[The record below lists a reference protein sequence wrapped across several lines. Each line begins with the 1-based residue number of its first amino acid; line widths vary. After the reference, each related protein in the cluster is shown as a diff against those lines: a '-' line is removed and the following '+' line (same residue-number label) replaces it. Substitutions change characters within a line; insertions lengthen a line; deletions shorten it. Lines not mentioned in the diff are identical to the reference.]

1 MTERYSKIED
11 ETFPSFLGES
21 VNSNISEALENCTFS
36 SNLGLPVAASTIAK
50 ARNCFDR
57 LPDAQA
63 SYLENEHLSLA
74 GSRIRQ
80 SGGDPKGKYALS
92 FKNDLEDMNAIIGTP
107 YLPNNFPPR
116 LTKTDLSDNASEG
129 IVTERSRHSQ
139 DTLKSLAPGTK
150 KDFSSDLCTLPRS
163 KQKDK
168 TTEVSHLYKDI
179 RKETHDLLED
189 DSTSVASFLEN
200 EKLLSIASLDGSS
213 SDDLDDEEL
222 YDDQLVAYFKK
233 LLPPGMQRGV
243 IEGQEIPEAKSI
255 SYTAL
260 GGVPR
265 RPNNQDSEHLQFLE
279 DYEEDFQMLHVR
291 LAAAGMESAPGS
303 DEEDVELELEKAAQQ
318 HLQRDQFLESTTR
331 HLVGEQN
338 RPSFRPGLEGGSSE
352 DESSSVIQ
360 TGPNSAAE
368 LACRQSAEGRV
379 LSSSGT
385 SPATGD
391 GCGLGDGSSG
401 SDDNVKIV
409 HIFSSNVQTTGSWE
423 ADLVMRNVAGEESE
437 NLLQLPS
444 EKQIKDRI
452 DPVGNGETT
461 KEIKPNSSQL
471 EKNMTCNTNL
481 ELNVQKAYEQ
491 SATLYK
497 TDAQDSI
504 YLSQMVSSDL
514 GRDVHY
520 DKYPMSEDMQVT
532 DAHTSDGKVV
542 NGLADAYLSPTHQ
555 WSQKECLDTSAK
567 WQSDQEQPFQWS
579 FDFTGNGQVGSPPH
593 SVVYQNEEGKW
604 VTDLAYYKSF
614 DNEEGV
620 RFSGTVNDLLNEEDF
635 ICGSDALAIIQE
647 DQKEFEKENRFIQEE
662 KMDLENISL
671 NMGDT
676 SWKLPTSNH
685 VLLRASRVTTDLCH
699 EDESYLRLSL
709 GEFFGQ
715 RSEAMGCLGGGH
727 DVKRPSF
734 GYHIISPDKQ
744 EPVAL
749 LSTSQT
755 SRGSSEHE
763 DTIQFDNTLSPG
775 DLEGFPDEQKLS
787 SATFDVGI
795 TEKTANLDRNV
806 HVPQMDLT
814 HVEGQCAVKER
825 SYTKKSGQR
834 ASESTLLS
842 ISTIASAIANASS
855 SAEPSQLAAMI
866 MALSNKN
873 KNANLPLQASAFAEG
888 SILHQ
893 MLCTSLE
900 KCNAESAFDME
911 RYLKIT
917 DVHGG
922 EYETESFVDSMKNFT
937 WDMSLSHKLVLQD
950 SVGDLANITDIQ
962 KEADNSEEMAV
973 NAVLRPLPVSDM
985 AKPNA
990 VGRGSSL
997 GNASKAGD
1005 YRNLLTKSNTSMVN
1019 AEEMPD
1025 SKLAEYRTNEKP
1037 RVSDGKSSREKEKL
1051 YKSGT
1056 SFSAAAPRLK
1066 NSRTSESKGK
1076 LSLSHVPN
1084 SKQVQAESRS
1094 PETCN
1099 LPSNTQILKS
1109 PRRSSS
1115 RFANDSKFPPTT
1127 KETKKV
1133 CEDKKKFKEKG
1144 EVEISGNCQKHV
1156 GFELPSAEVSHK
1168 DTESKTFPDHDA
1180 HGREEEQYSFRPS
1193 TSPLIHSSPSQDSLT
1208 ISDMGSGDCPQNT
1221 ASVQRFAQ
1229 VILSP
1234 EESCHS
1240 LSRLTYIS
1248 DMDSTLQNTTI
1259 IPSPEN
1265 NQSNNTIELSTT
1277 IVRASPTPSEIQI
1290 IKNKDNLSWQQN
1302 RCQMLSD
1309 SPNKLSKD
1317 LAGFGSAVPKS
1328 INNKSEESLKQQEN
1342 KFEMEAPRLKCKE
1355 TNNAVNSALS
1365 SDACT
1370 RNYLQ
1375 ALSVHVDPSFP
1386 WQEFTTKS
1394 SHGLCSLNG
1403 QPASGLGNY
1412 PLMQN
1417 ICTNHQFVPLS
1428 GFKPVV
1434 SDSGSQILPSS
1445 LPTLLTGQPLSTTPF
1460 AQQYLGSVPSVGS
1473 TAVPLYRVG
1482 SSAVYG
1488 PHTGY
1493 PSSTIQAQ
1501 HMQNS
1506 VTGIPL
1512 STNAG
1517 SRLLATLPISN
1528 QHHSGN
1534 HNILNP
1540 ASGYPGQSVSTTG
1553 LPHWGGRM
1561 SSGFEQALVPEE
1573 LTFPSACCVGIA
1585 SQASLS
1591 IFNPNERWL
1600 QVNIGILSVAVNG
1613 EKVDAAVY
1621 QCLVFKNKT
1630 IIGPRAAEDLK
1641 IIFLPQRSGL
1651 FQCVLC
1657 VSSWPVSAD
1666 TETVVRSEA
1675 VAAKVVITAVSENPF
1690 IEVESGKADCL
1701 DFGDLT
1707 SGSWKTLPLKII
1719 NKTHATVP
1727 VRLIISASAA
1737 AWRCFTFCKDP
1748 ANLATEH
1755 LYADTVYQMSSPSVI
1770 SHVMHASYD
1779 GQDPEFL
1786 VVWVVFHAP
1795 KMLTSTGAL
1804 GPAEEFLARVDVEVD
1819 SPGPACMLKSVP
1831 LCARAGSARIHAPK
1845 DLQTIHLFCKV
1856 GSSAKQLLPLKNAGN
1871 IAVYLKIKSSNA
1883 ESSFTVDLEDL
1894 FLVPGEEQAVVIKF
1908 SPQDCKTKKESVLK
1922 IMVQPSGPQY
1932 EVMLVGETEMPGNRN
1947 SMNTQSFDSA
1957 DVPPILSNKQFIA
1970 WGGVTLGRT
1979 VQQKLILRN
1988 TSTSASQHLRLLIRG
2003 QDQDCFQLQNTFGPE
2018 ERLTNNRE
2026 LTIRP
2031 KEDASIH
2038 LMFSPT
2044 RVGCMLAKL
2053 DIKQSGVKSSQPGIK
2068 FTIPLTG
2075 YGGTSNI
2082 ILEDVKKLSDSYM
2095 VILNGISSDRV
2106 SKVSFYMR
2114 NTGSRAAYLKAVCFA
2129 DFQTK
2134 ITMDQNVL
2142 RVTPEKFILK
2152 ERSQEMITIFCNST
2166 KRERNL
2172 CKTSTALICT
2182 VCFFCGDEVARQQY
2196 RRALLHKPD
2205 TAQKIFAEN
2214 ALLKN
2219 IRFDEEF
2226 PGEQLVSEVYDL
2238 PQRPN
2243 DVQLFYGNMHKVILS
2258 VVGSDTNASGD
2269 SFQPSLRP
2277 GFDRAM
2283 GNAVRN
2289 IENTSLDVLPV
2300 KGPQGPPLA
2309 LSAGEPARVSANSE
2323 PTWSV
2328 QPECLMLPAPSIS
2341 GIAGT
2346 GHVNIV
2352 NTSTKPLQ
2360 FELSWPAHC
2369 LTITPQHGNIEPQS
2383 HIIIL
2388 VSPNPS
2394 LATKQTLLPWSGH
2407 IYVHCDNG
2415 QKFIKVQ
2422 IREDVTL
2429 DMSATGATPQQ
2440 LANLLPHSETPIHVA
2455 KPLHKPPSTKV
2466 EMKNRTLVF
2475 PKTASGESSETF
2487 LDIENPGD
2495 EDVKW
2500 LLSSFAPPYVKGV
2513 DLSGD
2518 VYRATYTAFRCSR
2531 VSGLLAAHDKLK
2543 VPITFFP
2550 RDRGDYAQFWDLECH
2565 PISEP
2570 HLKHKLRFQLS
2581 GEGIKDENVLER
2593 SSADSLIKTE
2603 VPVKPRR
2610 RSGSEASALKAL
2622 NDETVRGV
2630 YASEELY
2637 TFSPTPVGDSS
2648 TLKVNLQ
2655 NNSFT
2660 THMSSSLYQP
2670 ASEIQTKFSRQIRW
2684 PAGRSDRHR
2693 KYLYSTC
2700 W

>member
-1265 NQSNNTIELSTT
+1265 NQ
-1277 IVRASPTPSEIQI
+1277 
-1290 IKNKDNLSWQQN
+1290 
-1302 RCQMLSD
+1302 
-1309 SPNKLSKD
+1309 
-1317 LAGFGSAVPKS
+1317 
-1328 INNKSEESLKQQEN
+1328 
-1342 KFEMEAPRLKCKE
+1342 
-1355 TNNAVNSALS
+1355 
-1365 SDACT
+1365 
-1370 RNYLQ
+1370 
-1375 ALSVHVDPSFP
+1375 
-1386 WQEFTTKS
+1386 
-1394 SHGLCSLNG
+1394 
-1403 QPASGLGNY
+1403 
-1412 PLMQN
+1412 
-1417 ICTNHQFVPLS
+1417 
-1428 GFKPVV
+1428 PVV

-2660 THMSSSLYQP
+2660 THMLKFVSPREPFHMKHSKYSLRAHHYINLP
-2670 ASEIQTKFSRQIRW
+2670 VKFKPNS
-2684 PAGRSDRHR
+2684 AGRFDGLLVVQTDTGNICIRLVGEAFA
-2693 KYLYSTC
+2693 K
-2700 W
+2700 